1 MSTMY
6 VIVHGNSDIIYVI
19 SSVKH
24 SGWVNSK
31 NSMHKD
37 FYNERNVYPIILWFV
52 SSPFKLQIESQNPQ
66 DPTKLKEIQFDLED
80 VPASLL
86 Q

>member
-1 MSTMY
+1 M
-6 VIVHGNSDIIYVI
+6 
-19 SSVKH
+19 
-24 SGWVNSK
+24 
-31 NSMHKD
+31 
-37 FYNERNVYPIILWFV
+37 EFV
-52 SSPFKLQIESQNPQ
+52 SPEQVLEYDRRFESLYLWLVLHLILYIHLQIESQNPQ

>member
-1 MSTMY
+1 MDELIAG
-6 VIVHGNSDIIYVI
+6 IVCTKTS
-19 SSVKH
+19 
-24 SGWVNSK
+24 
-31 NSMHKD
+31 
-37 FYNERNVYPIILWFV
+37 NERNVYPNILWFV

-86 Q
+86 QYLLNTIIIAVKGASIIM

>member
-1 MSTMY
+1 MAEDLNPYCCSHTSCVLY
-6 VIVHGNSDIIYVI
+6 I
-19 SSVKH
+19 
-24 SGWVNSK
+24 
-31 NSMHKD
+31 
-37 FYNERNVYPIILWFV
+37 R
-52 SSPFKLQIESQNPQ
+52 LQIESQNPQ

>member
-1 MSTMY
+1 MLLFVRGHRAFVTNNTKKNILIHKKREPERWMANMSVCTMT
-6 VIVHGNSDIIYVI
+6 S
-19 SSVKH
+19 
-24 SGWVNSK
+24 
-31 NSMHKD
+31 
-37 FYNERNVYPIILWFV
+37 R
-52 SSPFKLQIESQNPQ
+52 LQIESQNPQ